1 METSEL
7 RIGNLLRDKVTKT
20 ELRVIKLTEQDIVTY
35 VIDRSMFPLKD
46 GWGIEP
52 IPLTEERLLDLG
64 FNQCGYEGLFWEH
77 EELEGLQFA
86 GINWV
91 DYEFPEYQFLNYQV
105 GKVIYQIHYV
115 HQIQNLYFTLKGKE
129 LKKQEQ

>member
-1 METSEL
+1 M
-7 RIGNLLRDKVTKT
+7 VTG
-20 ELRVIKLTEQDIVTY
+20 LTEQDIVTY

-52 IPLTEERLLDLG
+52 IPLTEERLLELG
-64 FNQCGYEGLFWEH
+64 FKQCGYEGLFWEH

-86 GINWV
+86 GINWA

-129 LKKQEQ
+129 LKQLEQ